1 MLPIR
6 FVKTLDAQVHGP
18 TQVTTTQELCE
29 GLLRIDDDAL
39 VFQVLVTRTVTKVGG
54 ASVNTDRFTEPVRE
68 MRVPIAALATIRI
81 RRTGWLRRREV
92 VITARDLKAFINLP
106 GARAQELKI
115 PVLRQNADAA
125 AEFVG
130 TVELAMADYALKLAE
145 SGGLPELSAGR
156 D

>member
-6 FVKTLDAQVHGP
+6 FVKTLDAQVGGP
-18 TQVTTTQELCE
+18 TQVTTTHELCE
-29 GLLRIDDDAL
+29 GLLRIDSDAL
-39 VFQVLVTRTVTKVGG
+39 VFQLLVTRTVTKIGG
-54 ASVNTDRFTEPVRE
+54 TSVNTDRFTEPVRE
-68 MRVPIAALATIRI
+68 LRVPIAALASIRI

-92 VITARDLKAFINLP
+92 VIIARDLRAFIDLP

-145 SGGLPELSAGR
+145 SGGLPELKAGS
-156 D
+156 

>member
-18 TQVTTTQELCE
+18 TQVKTTHELCE
-29 GLLRIDDDAL
+29 GLVRIDGDAL
-39 VFQVLVTRTVTKVGG
+39 VFQLLVTRTVTKVGG
-54 ASVNTDRFTEPVRE
+54 TSVNTDRFTEPVRE
-68 MRVPIAALATIRI
+68 MRVPISALASIRI

-92 VITARDLKAFINLP
+92 LITARDLKAFIDLP

-115 PVLRQNADAA
+115 PVPREHADAA
-125 AEFVG
+125 AELVG

-145 SGGLPELSAGR
+145 SGGLPELRPGS
-156 D
+156 

>member
-18 TQVTTTQELCE
+18 TRVHTTHELCE
-29 GLLRIDDDAL
+29 GLARVEGDAL
-39 VFQVLVTRTVTKVGG
+39 MFQVLVTRTTTRVGG
-54 ASVNTDRFTEPVRE
+54 SSVQTDRSTEPVRDI
-68 MRVPIAALATIRI
+68 RVPISALASIRI

-92 VITARDLKAFINLP
+92 LITARDLKVFIDLP
-106 GARAQELKI
+106 GARAQELRI
-115 PVLRQNADAA
+115 PVLRQHADAA

-145 SGGLPELSAGR
+145 SGGLPELRAGS
-156 D
+156 